1 MGGIIGRLFREFAV
15 TLAAA
20 IGVSAVLSLTL
31 TPMMAAYLLKPEP
44 PHESRGRLYKLSERG
59 LGGRAARPTTA
70 GSIGCFAH
78 QRTTLL
84 ATLAT
89 VALTAWLAVMVP
101 KGFFPQQD
109 TGSSW
114 ASPRP
119 RRRSPSRG

>member
-44 PHESRGRLYKLSERG
+44 PHESRGRLFKLSEAGWEAVLRGYDRG
-59 LGGRAARPTTA
+59 LHWV
-70 GSIGCFAH
+70 FAH

-89 VALTAWLAVMVP
+89 VALTVWLGVIIP

-119 RRRSPSRG
+119 RQRSPSRG